1 MKIELQ
7 KIKIKD
13 VFDGYK
19 DSDEEGVVG
28 YGGKLDIRPK
38 YQREFVYKDAQRNAV
53 IDTIR
58 KKFPLN
64 VMYWA
69 KKNDGTFE
77 ILDGQQRT
85 VSFCRYMQGDFSI
98 NNKYF
103 HSLTNDER
111 AQIENYD
118 LYIYICDGT
127 DSEKLEWFKTIN
139 IAGEK
144 LTDQELRN
152 AVYAGPWLTDAKRHF
167 SKSGCAA
174 YGLAEKYMNGSTIR
188 QDYLQSA
195 LKWISGGNIEEYM
208 SKHQFNE
215 NASELWQYF
224 QTVIAWVQM
233 LFPNYRKEMKGLE
246 WGEFY
251 NKYHE
256 NSYDAQKMEERIA
269 KLMQDE
275 DVTAKKGIY
284 EYLLC
289 GDERHLSIR
298 AFTDNMKRE
307 AYERQQGICLNC
319 GQHFEINEMEADH
332 ITPWSQGGKTITENC
347 QMLCRD
353 CNRRK
358 SDKQLF
364 HACFSGADTPGLNNA
379 IYL

>member
-19 DSDEEGVVG
+19 DSDEEGVTG

-58 KKFPLN
+58 KDFPLN
-64 VMYWA
+64 VMYWN
-69 KKNDGTFE
+69 KKEDGTFE
-77 ILDGQQRT
+77 VLDGQQRT
-85 VSFCRYMQGDFSI
+85 ISFCQYMQGDFSI

-111 AQIENYD
+111 EQIENYD

-127 DSEKLEWFKTIN
+127 DSERLEWFRTIN

-152 AVYAGPWLTDAKRHF
+152 ATYTGTWLTDAKRHF
-167 SKSGCAA
+167 SKSNCAA
-174 YGLAEKYMNGSTIR
+174 YGLADKYMNGSPIR
-188 QDYLQSA
+188 QDYLESA
-195 LKWISGGNIEEYM
+195 LKWISGGQIEEYM
-208 SKHQFNE
+208 SKHQHDDD
-215 NASELWQYF
+215 ASELWQYF
-224 QTVIAWVQM
+224 QEVIAWAQRI
-233 LFPNYRKEMKGLE
+233 FPNYRKEMKGLE

-251 NKYHE
+251 NKYHD
-256 NSYDAQKMEERIA
+256 NSYNAQKMETEIVR
-269 KLMQDE
+269 LMQDE

-284 EYLLC
+284 EYLLS
-289 GDERHLSIR
+289 GGERHLSIR

-307 AYERQQGICLNC
+307 AYERQQGICPIC
-319 GQHFEINEMEADH
+319 KEHFEINEMEADH
-332 ITPWSQGGKTITENC
+332 ITPWSQGGKTIAENC

-358 SDKQLF
+358 SDK
-364 HACFSGADTPGLNNA
+364 
-379 IYL
+379 

>member
-7 KIKIKD
+7 KIKIKE
-13 VFDGYK
+13 VFDGYS
-19 DSDEEGVVG
+19 DSAEEGVFG

-38 YQREFVYKDAQRNAV
+38 YQREFVYDDKKRNAV

-58 KKFPLN
+58 KGYPLN

-69 KKNDGTFE
+69 EKSDGTFE

-85 VSFCRYMQGDFSI
+85 ISFCRYLEGDFSI
-98 NNKYF
+98 DNKYF
-103 HSLTNDER
+103 HSLTSDER
-111 AQIENYD
+111 EQIEEYE
-118 LYIYICDGT
+118 LQIYICRDGT
-127 DSEKLEWFKTIN
+127 ESEKLEWFKTIN

-152 AVYAGPWLTDAKRHF
+152 AVYAGPWTTDAKRHF
-167 SKSGCAA
+167 SKTGCAA
-174 YGLAEKYMNGSTIR
+174 YGLAEKYMNGSPIR
-188 QDYLQSA
+188 QDYLETA
-195 LKWISGGNIEEYM
+195 IKWISDGGIEEYM
-208 SKHQFNE
+208 SKHQHDDNC
-215 NASELWQYF
+215 SELWQYF

-251 NKYHE
+251 NKYHN
-256 NSYDAQKMEERIA
+256 NSYDAQKMEQEIA
-269 KLMQDE
+269 RLMQDE

-284 EYLLC
+284 QYLLC

-307 AYERQQGICLNC
+307 AYERQNGICVNC
-319 GQHFEINEMEADH
+319 GEHFEIGEMEADH
-332 ITPWSQGGKTITENC
+332 ITPWSQGGKTDSANC

-358 SDKQLF
+358 SDK
-364 HACFSGADTPGLNNA
+364 
-379 IYL
+379 

>member
-19 DSDEEGVVG
+19 DSDEEGVTG
-28 YGGKLDIRPK
+28 FGGKLDIRPQ
-38 YQREFVYKDAQRNAV
+38 YQRNFVYKDTQRNAV

-58 KKFPLN
+58 KGFPLN
-64 VMYWA
+64 VMYWN
-69 KKNDGTFE
+69 KKEDGTFE
-77 ILDGQQRT
+77 VLDGQQRT
-85 VSFCRYMQGDFSI
+85 ISFCQYMQGDFSI

-111 AQIENYD
+111 EQIENYD

-127 DSEKLEWFKTIN
+127 DSERLEWFRTIN

-152 AVYAGPWLTDAKRHF
+152 ATYTGTWLTDAKRHF
-167 SKSGCAA
+167 SKSNCAA
-174 YGLAEKYMNGSTIR
+174 YGLADKYMNGSPIR
-188 QDYLQSA
+188 QDYLESA
-195 LKWISGGNIEEYM
+195 LKWISGGQIEEYM
-208 SKHQFNE
+208 SKHQHDDD
-215 NASELWQYF
+215 ASELWQYF
-224 QTVIAWVQM
+224 QEVIAWTQRI
-233 LFPNYRKEMKGLE
+233 FPNYRKEMKGLE
-246 WGEFY
+246 WGELY
-251 NKYHE
+251 NKYRN
-256 NSYDAQKMEERIA
+256 NSYNAQKMESEIVR
-269 KLMQDE
+269 LMQDE

-284 EYLLC
+284 EYLLS

-307 AYERQQGICLNC
+307 AYERQQGICPIC
-319 GQHFEINEMEADH
+319 KEHFEIGEMEADH
-332 ITPWSQGGKTITENC
+332 ITPWSQGGKTIAENC

-358 SDKQLF
+358 SDK
-364 HACFSGADTPGLNNA
+364 
-379 IYL
+379 

>member
-1 MKIELQ
+1 MKIELHQ
-7 KIKIKD
+7 IKIKD
-13 VFDGYK
+13 VFDGYR

-28 YGGKLDIRPK
+28 YGGRLDIRPK
-38 YQREFVYKDAQRNAV
+38 YQREFVYDDKKRNAV

-58 KKFPLN
+58 KGYPLN

-69 KKNDGTFE
+69 EKSDGSFE

-85 VSFCRYMQGDFSI
+85 ISFCRYLEGDFSI
-98 NNKYF
+98 DNKYF
-103 HSLTNDER
+103 HSLTSDER
-111 AQIENYD
+111 EQIEEYE
-118 LYIYICDGT
+118 LQIYICRDGT
-127 DSEKLEWFKTIN
+127 ESEKLEWFKTIN

-152 AVYAGPWLTDAKRHF
+152 AVYAGSWTTDAKRHF
-167 SKSGCAA
+167 SKTGCAA
-174 YGLAEKYMNGSTIR
+174 YGLAEKYMNGSPIR
-188 QDYLQSA
+188 QDYLETA
-195 LKWISGGNIEEYM
+195 LKWISDGEIDEYM
-208 SKHQFNE
+208 SKHQHDE

-251 NKYHE
+251 NRYHN
-256 NSYDAQKMEERIA
+256 NSYDAQKMEQEIVR
-269 KLMQDE
+269 LMQDE

-284 EYLLC
+284 QYLLC
-289 GDERHLSIR
+289 GDERYLSIR

-307 AYERQQGICLNC
+307 AYERQNGICTNC
-319 GQHFEINEMEADH
+319 GEHFEIGEMEADH
-332 ITPWSQGGKTITENC
+332 ITPWSQGGKTVAENC

-358 SDKQLF
+358 SDR
-364 HACFSGADTPGLNNA
+364 
-379 IYL
+379 

>member
-19 DSDEEGVVG
+19 DSNEEGVVG

-38 YQREFVYKDAQRNAV
+38 FQREFVYKDAQRNAV

-58 KKFPLN
+58 KEFPLN
-64 VMYWA
+64 VMYWSVV
-69 KKNDGTFE
+69 KNDDGSLKGYE

-85 VSFCRYMQGDFSI
+85 ISFCQYMHGDFSI
-98 NNKYF
+98 DNKYF

-111 AQIENYD
+111 TQIENYD

-167 SKSGCAA
+167 SKSNCAA
-174 YGLAEKYMNGSTIR
+174 YGLAEKYMNGSPIR

-195 LKWISGGNIEEYM
+195 LKWISGSSIEEYM

-256 NSYDAQKMEERIA
+256 NSYDAQKMEEQIVE
-269 KLMQDE
+269 LMQDE
-275 DVTAKKGIY
+275 DITNKRGIY

-289 GDERHLSIR
+289 GDERYLSIR

-307 AYERQQGICLNC
+307 AYERQQGVCPNC

-332 ITPWSQGGKTITENC
+332 ITPWSQGGTTTPENC

-358 SDKQLF
+358 SDK
-364 HACFSGADTPGLNNA
+364 
-379 IYL
+379 

>member
-19 DSDEEGVVG
+19 DSDEEGVSG
-28 YGGKLDIRPK
+28 FGGKLDIRPQ
-38 YQREFVYKDAQRNAV
+38 YQRNFVYKDAQRNAV

-58 KKFPLN
+58 KDFPLN
-64 VMYWA
+64 VMYWN
-69 KKNDGTFE
+69 KKEDGTFE
-77 ILDGQQRT
+77 VLDGQQRT
-85 VSFCRYMQGDFSI
+85 ISFCQYMQGDFSI

-111 AQIENYD
+111 EQIENYD

-127 DSEKLEWFKTIN
+127 DSERLEWFRTIN

-152 AVYAGPWLTDAKRHF
+152 ATYTGTWLTDAKRHF
-167 SKSGCAA
+167 SKSNCAA
-174 YGLAEKYMNGSTIR
+174 YGLADKYMNGSPIR
-188 QDYLQSA
+188 QDYLESA
-195 LKWISGGNIEEYM
+195 LKWISGGQIEEYM
-208 SKHQFNE
+208 SKHQHDDD
-215 NASELWQYF
+215 ASELWQYF
-224 QTVIAWVQM
+224 QEVIAWAQRI
-233 LFPNYRKEMKGLE
+233 FPNYRKEMKGLE

-251 NKYHE
+251 NKYHD
-256 NSYDAQKMEERIA
+256 NSYNAQKMETEIVR
-269 KLMQDE
+269 LMQDE

-284 EYLLC
+284 EYLLS

-307 AYERQQGICLNC
+307 AYERQQGICPIC
-319 GQHFEINEMEADH
+319 KEHFEINEMEADH
-332 ITPWSQGGKTITENC
+332 ITPWSQGGKTIAENC

-358 SDKQLF
+358 SDK
-364 HACFSGADTPGLNNA
+364 
-379 IYL
+379 